1 MKENS
6 KIFFAP
12 EYITAKNKFSAY
24 YAENILP
31 VLHRIEQRRK
41 KYLCIFLLLCCFVA
55 SWLGYVFF
63 RLQSGLTAVSGTVAE
78 ENGVYGAIGCLLV
91 LFACWPM
98 FSYYK
103 YGKENLLP
111 LLAHF
116 FGEFSY
122 SFCPELPETLLDR
135 SQLFKGYDK
144 ITGDDGFNGVYD
156 GIAVNIAEYSA
167 SRLRH
172 QRDSRSGRIRNV
184 YVLAGRGII
193 FYAQMNKNFAGQ
205 TIVVK
210 DKGLFNKLT
219 RYKNLERAGL
229 ESPEFEKVFEVY
241 TDNQVEARYIL
252 TTVMLEYM
260 IELRQSFPKI
270 EFSFFSS
277 HVLVKIETLKNMF
290 ECSSF
295 FRSAIN
301 RRRIEESFTELYLLF
316 SIITTLRLNQNRM
329 L

>member
-1 MKENS
+1 M
-6 KIFFAP
+6 
-12 EYITAKNKFSAY
+12 
-24 YAENILP
+24 
-31 VLHRIEQRRK
+31 
-41 KYLCIFLLLCCFVA
+41 
-55 SWLGYVFF
+55 YV
-63 RLQSGLTAVSGTVAE
+63 
-78 ENGVYGAIGCLLV
+78 
-91 LFACWPM
+91 P
-98 FSYYK
+98 
-103 YGKENLLP
+103 
-111 LLAHF
+111 
-116 FGEFSY
+116 
-122 SFCPELPETLLDR
+122 
-135 SQLFKGYDK
+135 
-144 ITGDDGFNGVYD
+144 
-156 GIAVNIAEYSA
+156 
-167 SRLRH
+167 
-172 QRDSRSGRIRNV
+172 
-184 YVLAGRGII
+184 AGRGII

-229 ESPEFEKVFEVY
+229 ESPEFEKVFDVY

-316 SIITTLRLNQNRM
+316 SIIATLRLNQNRM

>member
-41 KYLCIFLLLCCFVA
+41 KHLCIFLLLCCFVA

-63 RLQSGLTAVSGTVAE
+63 RLQSGLTDVSGTVAE

-111 LLAHF
+111 LLARF

-122 SFCPELPETLLDR
+122 SFCPDLPELCWIGHSCLKGMIRLPAMTVLTVYTTGLL
-135 SQLFKGYDK
+135 SILPNTVPAGC
-144 ITGDDGFNGVYD
+144 
-156 GIAVNIAEYSA
+156 GIRET
-167 SRLRH
+167 
-172 QRDSRSGRIRNV
+172 
-184 YVLAGRGII
+184 AGRGG
-193 FYAQMNKNFAGQ
+193 FA
-205 TIVVK
+205 
-210 DKGLFNKLT
+210 
-219 RYKNLERAGL
+219 
-229 ESPEFEKVFEVY
+229 
-241 TDNQVEARYIL
+241 
-252 TTVMLEYM
+252 MC
-260 IELRQSFPKI
+260 
-270 EFSFFSS
+270 
-277 HVLVKIETLKNMF
+277 MF
-290 ECSSF
+290 
-295 FRSAIN
+295 
-301 RRRIEESFTELYLLF
+301 
-316 SIITTLRLNQNRM
+316 RLAAA
-329 L
+329 